1 MQLEHAAAFR
11 KLSELSQCSLLIT
24 VESLYRSFRLIT
36 SDVRLGELRKGAE
49 EGLRVVLE
57 VCGESMGNDDESLQ
71 NGDESLQNGDESLQN
86 DDGSL
91 QNGDESLQNG
101 DESLQNDDGS
111 LQNDDG
117 SLQNGDESLQDIH
130 NPNESSPSSHQLTSS
145 HSLAEPVHS
154 IQAYLEKLPPEDI
167 ATDPILSSLVA
178 SLPTLLR
185 FLKTPSV
192 SFIVL
197 CYE

>member
-57 VCGESMGNDDESLQ
+57 VCGESMGNVDESLQ
-71 NGDESLQNGDESLQN
+71 NGDESLQNGDE
-86 DDGSL
+86 
-91 QNGDESLQNG
+91 
-101 DESLQNDDGS
+101 
-111 LQNDDG
+111 

>member
-24 VESLYRSFRLIT
+24 VESLYRFFRLIT

-57 VCGESMGNDDESLQ
+57 VCGESMGNVDESLQ
-71 NGDESLQNGDESLQN
+71 NGDESLQNGDE
-86 DDGSL
+86 
-91 QNGDESLQNG
+91 
-101 DESLQNDDGS
+101 
-111 LQNDDG
+111 

-154 IQAYLEKLPPEDI
+154 IQAYFEKLPPEDI

>member
-57 VCGESMGNDDESLQ
+57 VCGESMGNVDE
-71 NGDESLQNGDESLQN
+71 
-86 DDGSL
+86 
-91 QNGDESLQNG
+91 
-101 DESLQNDDGS
+101 
-111 LQNDDG
+111 

-154 IQAYLEKLPPEDI
+154 IQAYFEKLPPEDI

>member
-36 SDVRLGELRKGAE
+36 SDVRLGELIKGAE

-57 VCGESMGNDDESLQ
+57 VCGESMGNVDESLQ

-86 DDGSL
+86 G
-91 QNGDESLQNG
+91 GESLK
-101 DESLQNDDGS
+101 
-111 LQNDDG
+111 
-117 SLQNGDESLQDIH
+117 DIH

-154 IQAYLEKLPPEDI
+154 IQAYFEKLPPEDI

>member
-57 VCGESMGNDDESLQ
+57 VCGESMGNGDESLQNGDESLQ

-86 DDGSL
+86 DD
-91 QNGDESLQNG
+91 
-101 DESLQNDDGS
+101 ESLQND
-111 LQNDDG
+111 
-117 SLQNGDESLQDIH
+117 DESLQDIH

-154 IQAYLEKLPPEDI
+154 IQAYFEKLPPEDI

>member
-24 VESLYRSFRLIT
+24 VESLYRFFRLIT

-57 VCGESMGNDDESLQ
+57 VCGESMGNVDESLQ
-71 NGDESLQNGDESLQN
+71 NGDE
-86 DDGSL
+86 
-91 QNGDESLQNG
+91 
-101 DESLQNDDGS
+101 
-111 LQNDDG
+111 

>member
-57 VCGESMGNDDESLQ
+57 VCGESMGNVDESLQ
-71 NGDESLQNGDESLQN
+71 NGDE
-86 DDGSL
+86 
-91 QNGDESLQNG
+91 
-101 DESLQNDDGS
+101 S

-154 IQAYLEKLPPEDI
+154 IQAYFEKLPPEDI

>member
-57 VCGESMGNDDESLQ
+57 VCGESMGN
-71 NGDESLQNGDESLQN
+71 GDESLQNGD
-86 DDGSL
+86 G
-91 QNGDESLQNG
+91 
-101 DESLQNDDGS
+101 
-111 LQNDDG
+111 
-117 SLQNGDESLQDIH
+117 SLQDIH

-154 IQAYLEKLPPEDI
+154 IQAYFEKLPPEDI

>member
-57 VCGESMGNDDESLQ
+57 VCGESMGNVDESLQ
-71 NGDESLQNGDESLQN
+71 NVDE
-86 DDGSL
+86 
-91 QNGDESLQNG
+91 
-101 DESLQNDDGS
+101 
-111 LQNDDG
+111 

-154 IQAYLEKLPPEDI
+154 IQAYFEKLPPEDI

>member
-57 VCGESMGNDDESLQ
+57 VCGESMGNVDESLQ
-71 NGDESLQNGDESLQN
+71 NGDESLQNGD
-86 DDGSL
+86 G
-91 QNGDESLQNG
+91 
-101 DESLQNDDGS
+101 
-111 LQNDDG
+111 
-117 SLQNGDESLQDIH
+117 SLQDIH

-154 IQAYLEKLPPEDI
+154 IQAYFEKLPPEDI

-178 SLPTLLR
+178 SLPTFLR

>member
-24 VESLYRSFRLIT
+24 VESLYRFFRLIT

-57 VCGESMGNDDESLQ
+57 VCGESMGNVDE
-71 NGDESLQNGDESLQN
+71 
-86 DDGSL
+86 
-91 QNGDESLQNG
+91 
-101 DESLQNDDGS
+101 
-111 LQNDDG
+111 

>member
-57 VCGESMGNDDESLQ
+57 VCGESMGN
-71 NGDESLQNGDESLQN
+71 G
-86 DDGSL
+86 DGSL

-101 DESLQNDDGS
+101 DG
-111 LQNDDG
+111 
-117 SLQNGDESLQDIH
+117 SLQDIH

-145 HSLAEPVHS
+145 HSLAEPVHF
-154 IQAYLEKLPPEDI
+154 IQAYFEKLPPEDI

>member
-57 VCGESMGNDDESLQ
+57 VCGESMGNVDE
-71 NGDESLQNGDESLQN
+71 
-86 DDGSL
+86 
-91 QNGDESLQNG
+91 
-101 DESLQNDDGS
+101 
-111 LQNDDG
+111 

-154 IQAYLEKLPPEDI
+154 IQAYFEKLPPEDI

-197 CYE
+197 CYK

>member
-1 MQLEHAAAFR
+1 MRSERVRSVLERA
-11 KLSELSQCSLLIT
+11 S
-24 VESLYRSFRLIT
+24 
-36 SDVRLGELRKGAE
+36 LGELRKGAE

-57 VCGESMGNDDESLQ
+57 VCGESMGNVDESLQ
-71 NGDESLQNGDESLQN
+71 NGDE
-86 DDGSL
+86 
-91 QNGDESLQNG
+91 
-101 DESLQNDDGS
+101 
-111 LQNDDG
+111 

-154 IQAYLEKLPPEDI
+154 IQAYFEKLPPEDI

>member
-57 VCGESMGNDDESLQ
+57 VCGESMGNVDESLQNGGESLQ
-71 NGDESLQNGDESLQN
+71 NGDE
-86 DDGSL
+86 
-91 QNGDESLQNG
+91 
-101 DESLQNDDGS
+101 
-111 LQNDDG
+111 

>member
-57 VCGESMGNDDESLQ
+57 VCGESMGSVDESLQ

-86 DDGSL
+86 
-91 QNGDESLQNG
+91 GDESLQNG
-101 DESLQNDDGS
+101 DG
-111 LQNDDG
+111 
-117 SLQNGDESLQDIH
+117 SLQDIH

>member
-57 VCGESMGNDDESLQ
+57 VCGESMGNVDESLQ
-71 NGDESLQNGDESLQN
+71 NGDESLQNGGESLK
-86 DDGSL
+86 
-91 QNGDESLQNG
+91 
-101 DESLQNDDGS
+101 
-111 LQNDDG
+111 
-117 SLQNGDESLQDIH
+117 DIH

>member
-24 VESLYRSFRLIT
+24 VESLYRFFRLIT

-57 VCGESMGNDDESLQ
+57 VCGESMGNVDESLQ

-86 DDGSL
+86 
-91 QNGDESLQNG
+91 
-101 DESLQNDDGS
+101 
-111 LQNDDG
+111 
-117 SLQNGDESLQDIH
+117 IH

-154 IQAYLEKLPPEDI
+154 IQAYFEKLPPEDI

>member
-71 NGDESLQNGDESLQN
+71 NGDESLQNGD
-86 DDGSL
+86 GSL
-91 QNGDESLQNG
+91 QNGDG
-101 DESLQNDDGS
+101 
-111 LQNDDG
+111 
-117 SLQNGDESLQDIH
+117 SLQDIH

>member
-57 VCGESMGNDDESLQ
+57 VCGESMGN
-71 NGDESLQNGDESLQN
+71 GDESLQNGDE
-86 DDGSL
+86 
-91 QNGDESLQNG
+91 
-101 DESLQNDDGS
+101 
-111 LQNDDG
+111 

-154 IQAYLEKLPPEDI
+154 IQAYFEKLPPEDI

>member
-57 VCGESMGNDDESLQ
+57 VCGESMGNVDESLQ
-71 NGDESLQNGDESLQN
+71 NGDE
-86 DDGSL
+86 
-91 QNGDESLQNG
+91 
-101 DESLQNDDGS
+101 
-111 LQNDDG
+111 

-154 IQAYLEKLPPEDI
+154 IQAYFEKLPPEDI

>member
-57 VCGESMGNDDESLQ
+57 VCGESMGNVDESLQNVDESLQ
-71 NGDESLQNGDESLQN
+71 NGDESLQNGGE
-86 DDGSL
+86 
-91 QNGDESLQNG
+91 
-101 DESLQNDDGS
+101 
-111 LQNDDG
+111 

-154 IQAYLEKLPPEDI
+154 IQAYFEKLPPEDI

>member
-24 VESLYRSFRLIT
+24 VESLYRFFRLIT
-36 SDVRLGELRKGAE
+36 SDVRLGELRQGAE

-57 VCGESMGNDDESLQ
+57 VCGESMGNVDESLQ
-71 NGDESLQNGDESLQN
+71 NGDE
-86 DDGSL
+86 
-91 QNGDESLQNG
+91 
-101 DESLQNDDGS
+101 
-111 LQNDDG
+111 

-154 IQAYLEKLPPEDI
+154 IQAYFEKLPPEDI

>member
-57 VCGESMGNDDESLQ
+57 VCGESMGNVDE
-71 NGDESLQNGDESLQN
+71 
-86 DDGSL
+86 
-91 QNGDESLQNG
+91 
-101 DESLQNDDGS
+101 
-111 LQNDDG
+111 

>member
-57 VCGESMGNDDESLQ
+57 VCGESMGNVDESLQ
-71 NGDESLQNGDESLQN
+71 NGDESLQNGGE
-86 DDGSL
+86 
-91 QNGDESLQNG
+91 
-101 DESLQNDDGS
+101 
-111 LQNDDG
+111 

-154 IQAYLEKLPPEDI
+154 IQAYFEKLPPEDI

>member
-49 EGLRVVLE
+49 EGLSVVLE
-57 VCGESMGNDDESLQ
+57 VCGESMGN
-71 NGDESLQNGDESLQN
+71 GDESLQNGDE
-86 DDGSL
+86 
-91 QNGDESLQNG
+91 
-101 DESLQNDDGS
+101 
-111 LQNDDG
+111 

-154 IQAYLEKLPPEDI
+154 IQAYFEKLPPEDI

>member
-11 KLSELSQCSLLIT
+11 QLSELSQCSLLIT
-24 VESLYRSFRLIT
+24 VESLYRFFRLIT

-57 VCGESMGNDDESLQ
+57 VCGESMGNVDESLQNGGESLQ
-71 NGDESLQNGDESLQN
+71 NGDE
-86 DDGSL
+86 
-91 QNGDESLQNG
+91 
-101 DESLQNDDGS
+101 
-111 LQNDDG
+111 

-154 IQAYLEKLPPEDI
+154 IQAYFEKLPPEDI

>member
-57 VCGESMGNDDESLQ
+57 VCGESMGNVDESLQNGGESLQ
-71 NGDESLQNGDESLQN
+71 NGDESLQNGDE
-86 DDGSL
+86 
-91 QNGDESLQNG
+91 
-101 DESLQNDDGS
+101 
-111 LQNDDG
+111 

-154 IQAYLEKLPPEDI
+154 IQAYFEKLPPEDI

>member
-24 VESLYRSFRLIT
+24 VESLYRFFRLIT

-57 VCGESMGNDDESLQ
+57 VCGESMGNVDESLQNGGESLQ
-71 NGDESLQNGDESLQN
+71 NGDESLQNGDE
-86 DDGSL
+86 
-91 QNGDESLQNG
+91 
-101 DESLQNDDGS
+101 
-111 LQNDDG
+111 

-154 IQAYLEKLPPEDI
+154 IQAYFEKLPPEDI

>member
-1 MQLEHAAAFR
+1 MQLEHVAAFR

-24 VESLYRSFRLIT
+24 VESLYRFFRLIT

-57 VCGESMGNDDESLQ
+57 VCGESMGNVDESLQ
-71 NGDESLQNGDESLQN
+71 NGDE
-86 DDGSL
+86 
-91 QNGDESLQNG
+91 
-101 DESLQNDDGS
+101 
-111 LQNDDG
+111 

-154 IQAYLEKLPPEDI
+154 IQAYFEKLPPEDI

>member
-57 VCGESMGNDDESLQ
+57 VCGESMGSVDESLQ
-71 NGDESLQNGDESLQN
+71 NGDESLQNGE
-86 DDGSL
+86 
-91 QNGDESLQNG
+91 ESLQNG
-101 DESLQNDDGS
+101 DG
-111 LQNDDG
+111 
-117 SLQNGDESLQDIH
+117 SLQDIH

>member
-57 VCGESMGNDDESLQ
+57 VCGESMGNVDESLQ
-71 NGDESLQNGDESLQN
+71 NGDESLQNGD
-86 DDGSL
+86 G
-91 QNGDESLQNG
+91 
-101 DESLQNDDGS
+101 
-111 LQNDDG
+111 
-117 SLQNGDESLQDIH
+117 SLQDIH
-130 NPNESSPSSHQLTSS
+130 NPNESSPSSHQLPSS

-154 IQAYLEKLPPEDI
+154 IQAYFEKLPPEDI

-178 SLPTLLR
+178 SLPTFLR

>member
-57 VCGESMGNDDESLQ
+57 VCGESMGN
-71 NGDESLQNGDESLQN
+71 G
-86 DDGSL
+86 DGSL
-91 QNGDESLQNG
+91 QNGDESLQNV
-101 DESLQNDDGS
+101 
-111 LQNDDG
+111 
-117 SLQNGDESLQDIH
+117 DESLQDIH

>member
-24 VESLYRSFRLIT
+24 VESLYRFFRLIT

-57 VCGESMGNDDESLQ
+57 VCGESMGNVDESLQ
-71 NGDESLQNGDESLQN
+71 NGDESLQNGGE
-86 DDGSL
+86 
-91 QNGDESLQNG
+91 
-101 DESLQNDDGS
+101 
-111 LQNDDG
+111 

-154 IQAYLEKLPPEDI
+154 IQAYFEKLPPEDI

>member
-24 VESLYRSFRLIT
+24 VESLYRFFRLIT

-57 VCGESMGNDDESLQ
+57 VCGESMGNVDESLQ
-71 NGDESLQNGDESLQN
+71 NGDE
-86 DDGSL
+86 
-91 QNGDESLQNG
+91 
-101 DESLQNDDGS
+101 
-111 LQNDDG
+111 

-154 IQAYLEKLPPEDI
+154 IQAYFE
-167 ATDPILSSLVA
+167 
-178 SLPTLLR
+178 
-185 FLKTPSV
+185 
-192 SFIVL
+192 
-197 CYE
+197 

>member
-57 VCGESMGNDDESLQ
+57 VCGESMGNVDESLQ
-71 NGDESLQNGDESLQN
+71 NGDE
-86 DDGSL
+86 
-91 QNGDESLQNG
+91 
-101 DESLQNDDGS
+101 
-111 LQNDDG
+111 

>member
-24 VESLYRSFRLIT
+24 VESLYRFFRLIT

-57 VCGESMGNDDESLQ
+57 VCGESMGNVDESLQ
-71 NGDESLQNGDESLQN
+71 NGGESLPNGDE
-86 DDGSL
+86 
-91 QNGDESLQNG
+91 
-101 DESLQNDDGS
+101 
-111 LQNDDG
+111 

-154 IQAYLEKLPPEDI
+154 IQAYFEKLPPEDI

>member
-57 VCGESMGNDDESLQ
+57 VCGESMGN
-71 NGDESLQNGDESLQN
+71 GDE
-86 DDGSL
+86 
-91 QNGDESLQNG
+91 
-101 DESLQNDDGS
+101 
-111 LQNDDG
+111 

-154 IQAYLEKLPPEDI
+154 IQAYFEKLPPEDI

>member
-57 VCGESMGNDDESLQ
+57 VCGESMGN
-71 NGDESLQNGDESLQN
+71 GDESLQNGDESLQN
-86 DDGSL
+86 V
-91 QNGDESLQNG
+91 
-101 DESLQNDDGS
+101 
-111 LQNDDG
+111 
-117 SLQNGDESLQDIH
+117 DESLQDIH

>member
-57 VCGESMGNDDESLQ
+57 VCGESMGNVDESLQ
-71 NGDESLQNGDESLQN
+71 NVDE
-86 DDGSL
+86 
-91 QNGDESLQNG
+91 
-101 DESLQNDDGS
+101 
-111 LQNDDG
+111 

-145 HSLAEPVHS
+145 HSLAAPVHS